1 MPKLEKLPNFNLFK
15 RIESL
20 KDTNELQRKQVAEFT
35 ASSFDGDYDA
45 VYLTEIKRN
54 AGDEISY
61 EYVSEL
67 LPCLRY
73 GNMSDIPYLRMK
85 ELFAD
90 EEEVNN
96 NEKWLEARMVHGY
109 HHWNE
114 NNPNRKK
121 CSFR

>member
-20 KDTNELQRKQVAEFT
+20 KDTNEHQRKQVAEFT

-67 LPCLRY
+67 LPCLDMAICRIY
-73 GNMSDIPYLRMK
+73 RI
-85 ELFAD
+85 
-90 EEEVNN
+90 
-96 NEKWLEARMVHGY
+96 
-109 HHWNE
+109 
-114 NNPNRKK
+114 
-121 CSFR
+121 